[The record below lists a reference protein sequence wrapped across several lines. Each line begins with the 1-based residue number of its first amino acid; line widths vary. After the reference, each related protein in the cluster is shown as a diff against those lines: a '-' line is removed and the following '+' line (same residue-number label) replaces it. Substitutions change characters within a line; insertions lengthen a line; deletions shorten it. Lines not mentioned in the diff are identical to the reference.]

1 MNSERR
7 EKLISRIS
15 AVKNKADLKTLLE
28 NAVRIH
34 GEIDNPEVQKAIAEA
49 QAVFAREAAAA
60 RKKKASPPPRVTKKV
75 VEEVTEEAAEEVSKD
90 G

>member
-7 EKLISRIS
+7 EKLISRIG

-34 GEIDNPEVQKAIAEA
+34 GEIDNPDIQKAIAEA
-49 QAVFAREAAAA
+49 QAVFARDAAAA
-60 RKKKASPPPRVTKKV
+60 RKKAASQAGQPMWRKTAGLSSRWVRHRI
-75 VEEVTEEAAEEVSKD
+75 
-90 G
+90 

>member
-7 EKLISRIS
+7 EKLISRIN

-34 GEIDNPEVQKAIAEA
+34 GEIDNPDVQKAITEA
-49 QAVFAREAAAA
+49 QAAFAREAAAA
-60 RKKKASPPPRVTKKV
+60 RKKAASPPPRVSK
-75 VEEVTEEAAEEVSKD
+75 EVIEEVSKD
-90 G
+90 D

>member
-1 MNSERR
+1 MNSERK

-34 GEIDNPEVQKAIAEA
+34 GDLENPEIQKAISEA
-49 QAVFAREAAAA
+49 QAGFAREAAAA
-60 RKKKASPPPRVTKKV
+60 RKK
-75 VEEVTEEAAEEVSKD
+75 AAAPVSRRNS
-90 G
+90 